1 MTQRL
6 HNIFTPAPPPEP
18 TIYEVI
24 IGLVEDAEEAADTG
38 HPVEALIML
47 GTAKSRLQT
56 YLSEMAN

>member
-1 MTQRL
+1 MNATAVLDNPHR
-6 HNIFTPAPPPEP
+6 PPPEP

-38 HPVEALIML
+38 HPVEALVLL
-47 GTAKSRLQT
+47 GTARSRLNT